1 MNNILSLHCNGLAS
15 PSRGT
20 YIGYMEHSYNPRFE
34 TSVDL
39 LSDPQ
44 NQRVWSIIIS
54 LFGDMAQQPNDQISG
69 SALTRII
76 TPMGIKP
83 EAIRVALHRLRKDG
97 WIESSRSGRS
107 SIHYLTQYGRDQC
120 VAVTARIYAREPASP
135 QDWHVLIAAD
145 GSGQAALDEALLLP
159 GYIAVNRTTAMGCG
173 PMPKNTHDLL
183 ALDASN
189 FSLPDWFKTQLFPA
203 ELSTSCAALLK
214 VVNAIPEITQ
224 GLSPVQIASLRTL
237 IVHRWRR
244 VVLRHPDLPAS
255 FHPAAWP
262 GDACRNRVFS
272 LLDQLPRPNLAELG
286 ELVEA

>member
-1 MNNILSLHCNGLAS
+1 
-15 PSRGT
+15 
-20 YIGYMEHSYNPRFE
+20 MEHSYDPWFE

-97 WIESSRSGRS
+97 WIESARSGRA
-107 SIHYLTQYGRDQC
+107 SIHYLTKYGRNQC
-120 VAVTARIYAREPASP
+120 DAVTPRIYAREPASP
-135 QDWHVLIAAD
+135 QDWHMLIAAD
-145 GSGQAALDEALLLP
+145 GCGQVALDEALLLP
-159 GYIAVNRTTAMGCG
+159 GYITVNRTTALGCG
-173 PMPKNTHDLL
+173 PMPQNTHDLL

-189 FSLPDWFKTQLFPA
+189 FTLPDWFKTQLFPA
-203 ELSTSCAALLK
+203 ELLKSCAALLK
-214 VVNAIPEITQ
+214 VVNNIPELTQ

-244 VVLRHPDLPAS
+244 VVLRHPDLPAD
-255 FHPAAWP
+255 FHPVDWP
-262 GDACRNRVFS
+262 GDACRNKVFS
-272 LLDQLPRPNLAELG
+272 LLDQLPRPNLAEFG